1 MINHNLTAREQ
12 EVLKLVAQAKTNKEI
27 GKELYIA
34 ECTVQTHINNI
45 YKKLGLFDTDKAQ
58 KSVLRLKAAMYV
70 WNAKQQA
77 NKEYYNQ
84 KIKTLL
90 TENEKLKEV
99 LSGLFFILT
108 NTEVDNG

>member
-1 MINHNLTAREQ
+1 MINNNLTAREQ

-27 GKELYIA
+27 TEELFIA
-34 ECTVQTHINNI
+34 DCTVDTHLHNI
-45 YKKLGLFDTDKAQ
+45 YRKLGLFATDKAQ
-58 KSVLRLKAAMYV
+58 TSVLRLKTAMHY
-70 WNAKQQA
+70 WKIKQQA

-90 TENEKLKEV
+90 TENEKLKEI
-99 LSGLFFILT
+99 LSGLFFIMT